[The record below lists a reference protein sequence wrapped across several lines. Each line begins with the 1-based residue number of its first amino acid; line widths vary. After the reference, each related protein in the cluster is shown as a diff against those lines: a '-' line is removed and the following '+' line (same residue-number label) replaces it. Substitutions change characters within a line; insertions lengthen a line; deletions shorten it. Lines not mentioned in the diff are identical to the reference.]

1 MSTNP
6 SYTFVLNVSRKAY
19 PYKIPSDQVG
29 SITFT
34 TQTLTLDELENK
46 VREGFAFCYIFKN
59 KSKILSM
66 SEKTIAGFQ
75 STSVV
80 FFDFDHMTVPMREFI
95 QGLDY
100 KPTIAYTS
108 YSNDPAMNDCRY
120 RLIYAFSDPI
130 DTVSLFNKVYS
141 GIACSN
147 GFEKTLDKRSVNQY
161 YNGSNAT
168 CDIYNDEYPI
178 YALDDFD
185 KYYPSD
191 TFPFENKEEEDVIH
205 LSSQME
211 NPPELSDEFM
221 ADLKLMDRASFL
233 DKYMPLYES
242 DYVRSLST
250 ELIMKEDKTC
260 YLYPPDYL
268 EVFRTHAW
276 YKESKYKKVRL
287 QDGRG
292 RRRKLYIAA
301 KIMIHNLPDISLDQ
315 LVYNLIRERDDYYF
329 NNDGQLSDSVLI
341 DIAKN
346 AFRYRSI
353 PIKSRNKKKY
363 RVNKE
368 YWAVKGVK
376 PNAAKNVIKKH
387 IHEEEV
393 LAVYDFSKSVKQ
405 NLEILASLGI
415 KAGKSYL
422 YALVKRYPNGNAT
435 DKDQK

>member
-19 PYKIPSDQVG
+19 KVKIPSDQVG

-34 TQTLTLDELENK
+34 TQTLTLEDLENK

-59 KSKILSM
+59 KSNILSM
-66 SEKTIAGFQ
+66 SQKTIAGFQ

-100 KPTIAYTS
+100 KPTLAYTS
-108 YSNDPAMNDCRY
+108 YSNAPEMNDCRY

-147 GFEKTLDKRSVNQY
+147 SFDESLDKRSVNQFY
-161 YNGSNAT
+161 FGSNSS

-185 KYYPSD
+185 KYYPSDVSD

-221 ADLKLMDRASFL
+221 ADLKLLTFIS
-233 DKYMPLYES
+233 
-242 DYVRSLST
+242 VRSC
-250 ELIMKEDKTC
+250 D
-260 YLYPPDYL
+260 
-268 EVFRTHAW
+268 
-276 YKESKYKKVRL
+276 
-287 QDGRG
+287 
-292 RRRKLYIAA
+292 
-301 KIMIHNLPDISLDQ
+301 
-315 LVYNLIRERDDYYF
+315 
-329 NNDGQLSDSVLI
+329 
-341 DIAKN
+341 
-346 AFRYRSI
+346 
-353 PIKSRNKKKY
+353 
-363 RVNKE
+363 
-368 YWAVKGVK
+368 
-376 PNAAKNVIKKH
+376 
-387 IHEEEV
+387 
-393 LAVYDFSKSVKQ
+393 
-405 NLEILASLGI
+405 
-415 KAGKSYL
+415 
-422 YALVKRYPNGNAT
+422 
-435 DKDQK
+435 